1 MEIGVPSVFPSNVPD
16 IICTRSA
23 SLRGVTMADCPWP
36 VAVKI
41 RLNIGLDQSQAR
53 RATIDD
59 HADATP
65 VRFSPGGNAKQ
76 LSERISHPLRLE
88 FGPENSKPKS
98 SLAKIAKMGIFN
110 RMIVTATELA
120 NESKSILDRV
130 VQGGEFVEIQ
140 RHGKTVAVIQ
150 PKVGASRAE
159 LLRLLRDRGFSDA
172 DSKVL
177 KKAMDAA
184 SEIIGY
190 AGCD

>member
-1 MEIGVPSVFPSNVPD
+1 
-16 IICTRSA
+16 
-23 SLRGVTMADCPWP
+23 
-36 VAVKI
+36 
-41 RLNIGLDQSQAR
+41 
-53 RATIDD
+53 
-59 HADATP
+59 
-65 VRFSPGGNAKQ
+65 
-76 LSERISHPLRLE
+76 
-88 FGPENSKPKS
+88 
-98 SLAKIAKMGIFN
+98 MGIFN